1 MQQQVVDRIVQQDQ
15 KRLELIAE
23 AEALAVRNRTGS
35 ISAAWAG
42 VEDIAMKL
50 NYEADRAAA
59 LSRQMLAEM
68 GTLTLCRLGEDGRVF
83 LRPDGAMVAWKAGQL
98 LWMMAWTPEREIALQ
113 QQVMQ
118 RELHPAFSWDHADA
132 SCIRPH

>member
-1 MQQQVVDRIVQQDQ
+1 MQQHVVDRIVEQDQ
-15 KRLELIAE
+15 KRLKLIAE
-23 AEALAVRNRTGS
+23 AEALTQKNRCGS

-50 NYEADRAAA
+50 HLEAERVAA

-83 LRPDGAMVAWKAGQL
+83 LRPDGKMVCWKSGQV
-98 LWMMAWTPEREIALQ
+98 LWIMQWSPEREISLQ
-113 QQVMQ
+113 HEVMQ
-118 RELHPAFSWDHADA
+118 NELNSSFSWAGSDLSA
-132 SCIRPH
+132 IRPH